1 MARTTGATSTSSGT
15 TPRRSSR
22 ASRSSPQRV
31 AVGERAVVIEERAQV
46 GGLAAFGRG
55 SFIEVAEEDD
65 VVAGIDESV
74 CEAPDLSR
82 LTQTS
87 VASASGLALEV
98 IDEHEHVGA
107 ALCPDLVFG
116 AVAGEDDAVAVFG
129 VDVGSDR
136 ADREAGLA
144 HDPDIDAAFVVAVH
158 EHQVPVS
165 RV

>member
-1 MARTTGATSTSSGT
+1 M
-15 TPRRSSR
+15 
-22 ASRSSPQRV
+22 
-31 AVGERAVVIEERAQV
+31 
-46 GGLAAFGRG
+46 
-55 SFIEVAEEDD
+55 
-65 VVAGIDESV
+65 VAGIDESV
-74 CEAPDLSR
+74 GDAPDLSR

-116 AVAGEDDAVAVFG
+116 AVAGEDDAVAVLG

-136 ADREAGLA
+136 VDREAGLA

-165 RV
+165 RVEQIGVEPLQRRSILGFDDRDDVGIDAFGDHPGGHPGAGLVDGFLGQFDPADPTCSPRRR